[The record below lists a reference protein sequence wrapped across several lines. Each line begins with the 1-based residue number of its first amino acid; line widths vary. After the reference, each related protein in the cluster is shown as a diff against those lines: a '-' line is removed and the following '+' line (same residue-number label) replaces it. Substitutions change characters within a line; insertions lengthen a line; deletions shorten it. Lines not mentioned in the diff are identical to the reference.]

1 MNADDFDDYWVQ
13 SPKTVQ
19 APAKPALQIDTID
32 GVAPLDAQLGVAEL
46 KTVPDALYEPL
57 FGQPTDVALHTYAIL
72 DAAKVPNLPELLE
85 VSGLA
90 HRCLFKGDAYDE
102 LKDVAPW
109 IVQLEDENAFSRN
122 LFTRSDAPWHLWDNE
137 PGIYLRSS
145 ASLADLCAH
154 FRRFTKVQQADGRWR
169 YFRFWEPLVLQ
180 AYITAK
186 SNRSEQRC
194 PLFHGSDGIT
204 VASYVCCPV
213 PGHVTVHAL
222 LQNGVFPEGTMGPK
236 FVSADE
242 RAIAVAM
249 QRRRQLEV
257 GSALRKSFADE
268 ASDLTENDLTNL
280 VGRVVQKM
288 GRHQVRAV
296 RHIHTFAAW
305 QLIYGEG
312 FECRDPDRYIQQVL
326 DSSLSEEHKMARVKD
341 RLDDLHQAGLL

>member
-1 MNADDFDDYWVQ
+1 MNADNFDDYWVQ
-13 SPKTVQ
+13 SPKTAG
-19 APAKPALQIDTID
+19 APDEPDLQINTID
-32 GVAPLDAQLGVAEL
+32 GVEPLDAQLGVVDL
-46 KTVPDALYEPL
+46 KTVPDALYESL
-57 FGQPTDVALHTYAIL
+57 FGRPCDTALHTYVIL

-85 VSGLA
+85 VSGLT
-90 HRCLFKGDAYDE
+90 HHCLFKGNAYDE

-109 IVQLEDENAFSRN
+109 IVQLEDENVFTRN
-122 LFTRSDAPWHLWDNE
+122 LFTQSEAPWHFWDKE
-137 PGIYLRSS
+137 PGIYLRSD

-154 FRRFTKVQQADGRWR
+154 FRRFTKVQQTDGRWR

-180 AYITAK
+180 AYITEH

-194 PLFHGSDGIT
+194 PLFHGYDEIT
-204 VASYVCCPV
+204 VASYVCCPI

-222 LQNGVFPEGTMGPK
+222 PQDKISSEGPTSPK

-257 GSALRKSFADE
+257 GLALRKSFADE
-268 ASDLTENDLTNL
+268 ARGLTENDLTDL

-288 GRHQVRAV
+288 DRYQVRAV
-296 RHIHTFAAW
+296 RHVHTFAAW
-305 QLIYGEG
+305 QLVYGEE

-326 DSSLSEEHKMARVKD
+326 ESSLNEEHKMVRMKG